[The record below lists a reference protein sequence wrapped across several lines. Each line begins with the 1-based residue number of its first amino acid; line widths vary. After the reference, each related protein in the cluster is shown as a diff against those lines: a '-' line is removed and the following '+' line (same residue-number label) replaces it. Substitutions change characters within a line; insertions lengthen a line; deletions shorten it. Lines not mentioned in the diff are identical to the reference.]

1 MISLNLMASELKLI
15 FYFAYGSNMC
25 SARLRDRVPSA
36 RPLAIG
42 KITGYKLVFHKRSRD
57 GSSKANA
64 YFTGRESD
72 VVWGVIFV
80 LDPGE
85 KAELDNAEGL
95 HYGYDETTVTVT
107 VTSGAGDVAAV
118 MYYAT
123 DIDDNLLPYSWYVR
137 FAVIGAREHSLPAHY
152 VQSIERMAQTEDPDV
167 RRDAENRAIGD
178 DLV

>member
-1 MISLNLMASELKLI
+1 MVSELKPV

-25 SARLRDRVPSA
+25 SARLRNRVPSA

-42 KITGYKLVFHKRSRD
+42 KITGYSLVFNKRSRD

-72 VVWGVIFV
+72 FAWGVIFA
-80 LDPGE
+80 LCPSE
-85 KAELDNAEGL
+85 KAALDQAEGL
-95 HYGYDETTVTVT
+95 RYGYDETTVTVA
-107 VTSGAGDVAAV
+107 SGDGDVAAV

-123 DIDDNLLPYSWYVR
+123 DIDDSLLPYSWYVR
-137 FAVIGAREHSLPAHY
+137 FVVLGAREHSLPAPY
-152 VQSIERMAQTEDPDV
+152 IQSIERVAQSEDPDL
-167 RRDAENRAIGD
+167 RRDAENRAIGS

>member
-1 MISLNLMASELKLI
+1 MASGLKPI

-42 KITGYKLVFHKRSRD
+42 KITGYRLVFHKRSRD

-72 VVWGVIFV
+72 FVWGVIFA
-80 LDPGE
+80 LDPSE
-85 KAELDNAEGL
+85 KAALDHAEGL
-95 HYGYDETTVTVT
+95 RYGYDETTVTVA
-107 VTSGAGDVAAV
+107 SGAGDVAAV

-123 DIDDNLLPYSWYVR
+123 DIDDRLLPYSWYVR

-152 VQSIERMAQTEDPDV
+152 VQAIERTAQIEDPDAP
-167 RRDAENRAIGD
+167 RDAENRAIGD

>member
-1 MISLNLMASELKLI
+1 MASDLKPM

-36 RPLAIG
+36 CRLVIG
-42 KITGYKLVFHKRSRD
+42 KITGYRLVFHKRSKD

-72 VVWGVIFV
+72 VVWGVVFA
-80 LDPGE
+80 LDPSE
-85 KAELDNAEGL
+85 KRALDNEEGL
-95 HYGYDETTVTVT
+95 HSGYDETTVTVA
-107 VTSGAGDVAAV
+107 SEAGGVAAV
-118 MYYAT
+118 MYCAT
-123 DIDDNLLPYSWYVR
+123 DIDDSLLPYSWYVR
-137 FAVIGAREHSLPAHY
+137 FAVIGAREHSLPADY
-152 VQSIERMAQTEDPDV
+152 IQSIERTAQTEDPDV